1 MKNQRRKQVF
11 ATLLIPIHVF
21 TICGCSVTDSVTL
34 PGNQIPVGSN
44 FTIASAI
51 LKDGHVIEFESN
63 SGMYVEK
70 EKDGKSYRAIVG
82 TTAGKSVEVEPEKV
96 LEVRFER
103 TRSSGAGSFAL
114 GVLVGMPMGVGILI
128 LAFSGS
134 R

>member
-1 MKNQRRKQVF
+1 MNSQRRRQVV
-11 ATLLIPIHVF
+11 ASLLIAIHVI
-21 TICGCSVTDSVTL
+21 TICGCSVTDSITL
-34 PGNQIPVGSN
+34 PGNQIPAGSN

-51 LKDGHVIEFESN
+51 LKDGHVIEFENN

-70 EKDGKSYRAIVG
+70 NRDGKSYRVIVG

-96 LEVRFER
+96 LEVRFEH

-114 GVLVGMPMGVGILI
+114 GVLVGMPLGVGILI